1 MSDIYYYNNEPL
13 QLSYSN
19 NYTMADKIEIISNI
33 QNDFKNGM
41 LSWSQMFWIV
51 DNKAFGAWT
60 CQNIIDKLMFSGK
73 LKVNHSHLISEHLTQ
88 LKSLLI
94 CNIPYIVV
102 ID

>member
-41 LSWSQMFWIV
+41 LSWTQMFWII
-51 DNKAFGAWT
+51 DNSKFGSWT
-60 CQNIIDKLMFSGK
+60 CQNIVDKLIFEGK
-73 LKVNHSHLISEHLTQ
+73 LKKNPITLTNRTFNTIRKPFD
-88 LKSLLI
+88 L
-94 CNIPYIVV
+94 
-102 ID
+102 